1 MSLTLKQET
10 IVTEGHTNLSN
21 DQPTPTEYNNF
32 PVSKLLIIDED
43 HYLIASQ
50 QISQDPVEEQGR
62 PYIRKFEL
70 KLYARDF
77 QNEGF
82 HQSENPDYS
91 RYVRYYISHST
102 QDNYNFDAILD
113 NRRFDGNRKR
123 IYVLNH
129 DKIMQGDED
138 HDEQYAESN

>member
-1 MSLTLKQET
+1 MSLTLKQGT
-10 IVTEGHTNLSN
+10 IVTEGHLHLRNRN
-21 DQPTPTEYNNF
+21 HQPTPTEYNNF

-70 KLYARDF
+70 KLYARDI
-77 QNEGF
+77 QNGGF
-82 HQSENPDYS
+82 HQSENPDDS

-102 QDNYNFDAILD
+102 QDNYNFDAILHIKGILGID
-113 NRRFDGNRKR
+113 NSSMF
-123 IYVLNH
+123 L
-129 DKIMQGDED
+129 IMIN
-138 HDEQYAESN
+138 YARG